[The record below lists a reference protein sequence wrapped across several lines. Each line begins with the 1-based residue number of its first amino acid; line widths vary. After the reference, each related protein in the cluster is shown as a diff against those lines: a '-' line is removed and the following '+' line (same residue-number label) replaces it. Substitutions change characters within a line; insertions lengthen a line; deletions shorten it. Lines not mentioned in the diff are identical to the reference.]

1 MPEGETGFDAA
12 GIEARLRQPL
22 VPREDGVF
30 RLGLV
35 LNGTGAAG
43 AWTAGAL
50 DFLVEA
56 LDLWDDRKRED
67 RERGDGR
74 ASVPDHEVRVGIAG
88 GTSGGGLCA
97 SLLAR
102 AAAWDFPH
110 ATDAEAAAANAGNP
124 FWRAWVGTLDIAA
137 MLDASG
143 LSSPG
148 SVPASLLSGEAV
160 EAAGELIRAWPGDR
174 TLPPRRRG
182 WLADPF
188 RVLLALTNLRGVP
201 FQIEFGRDGN
211 GRERSSHYLDHA
223 DHALF
228 AFAAGVGSDA
238 VLSGLR
244 GDEHLVRDAAGWE
257 RFAEFAMAA
266 AAFPGGFPARRLSRP
281 TADYDWRGDVLP
293 GGEGGESSS
302 SMARFRLRRP
312 AWEALDPPVRRD
324 LPFAFDGVDG
334 VAVDNR
340 TIELVR
346 TALSG
351 LGGTNPRDPKEA
363 HTTVLLLDPLAAVPR
378 CDPPPA
384 GRCDLFGVLGGLAAA
399 WTDRGRISAADL
411 LLVLEPSVF
420 SRFLLT
426 ARRERDGKPRH
437 GAAALA
443 TAGMGGFMGFLHRE
457 LRIHDYMMGRENC
470 RYFLMHEFVLHE
482 DNPVFRGFASR
493 QPAAAEEYRP
503 RPGQPGWLPIVPVA
517 EHLRVPRLLPDW
529 PRRAL
534 DPGSLAGPVEER
546 FVLLLRRLLDHGG
559 LDIPLD
565 GAAVDRIAARKLA
578 GAAEAEIRR
587 AMASGGLG

>member
-35 LNGTGAAG
+35 LNGTAAAG

-56 LDLWDDRKRED
+56 LDLWDDKKRDD

-74 ASVPDHEVRVGIAG
+74 ASVPDHELRVGIAG

-102 AAAWDFPH
+102 AAMWDFPH
-110 ATDAEAAAANAGNP
+110 ATDAEAADNAANP
-124 FWRAWVGTLDIAA
+124 FWRAWVETLDVAS
-137 MLDASG
+137 MFDASG
-143 LSSPG
+143 PASRG
-148 SVPASLLSGEAV
+148 SMPASLLSGTACERV
-160 EAAGELIRAWPGDR
+160 GELIRAWPGDNGLPAA
-174 TLPPRRRG
+174 LPPRRRG

-201 FQIEFGRDGN
+201 YRIEFGRDGG
-211 GRERSSHYLDHA
+211 GRERASHYLDHA

-228 AFAAGVGSDA
+228 AFAAEGGSDA
-238 VLSGLR
+238 DLSGLR
-244 GDEHLVRDAAGWE
+244 GDEHLIRDAAGWE
-257 RFAEFAMAA
+257 RFAEFAVAA

-281 TADYDWRGDVLP
+281 AADYEWRGVVLP
-293 GGEGGESSS
+293 GEGIGPS
-302 SMARFRLRRP
+302 RIRLRRP
-312 AWEALDPPVRRD
+312 AWDALDPPVRHD
-324 LPFAFDGVDG
+324 LPFVFDSVDG
-334 VAVDNR
+334 GAMDDR
-340 TIELVR
+340 TVELVR
-346 TALSG
+346 TALCG
-351 LGGTNPRDPKEA
+351 LGGSNPRGAKEA
-363 HTTVLLLDPLAAVPR
+363 HSTVLLLDPLAAVAR
-378 CDPPPA
+378 CDPPPPEP
-384 GRCDLFGVLGGLAAA
+384 CDLLRMFGGLAAA
-399 WTDRGRISAADL
+399 WADRGRFSAADL
-411 LLVLEPSVF
+411 LLALEPGVS
-420 SRFLLT
+420 SRFLLA
-426 ARRERDGKPRH
+426 ARREREGRLRH

-457 LRIHDYMMGRENC
+457 LRIHDYLMGRENC

-493 QPAAAEEYRP
+493 HPAAAEEYRP

-529 PRRAL
+529 PRRASL
-534 DPGSLAGPVEER
+534 DPGGLAGPMEGR
-546 FVLLLRRLLDHGG
+546 FAVLLRRLLDHHE
-559 LDIPLD
+559 LDAP
-565 GAAVDRIAARKLA
+565 A
-578 GAAEAEIRR
+578 GATEARIR
-587 AMASGGLG
+587 

>member
-22 VPREDGVF
+22 LPQEDGVF

-35 LNGTGAAG
+35 LNGTAAAG

-50 DFLVEA
+50 DLLVEA
-56 LDLWDDRKRED
+56 LDLWDDKKRED

-74 ASVPDHEVRVGIAG
+74 ASVPDHELRVGIAG

-102 AAAWDFPH
+102 AALWDFPH
-110 ATDAEAAAANAGNP
+110 ATDAKASAHAGNP
-124 FWRAWVGTLDIAA
+124 FWLTWVETLDIAS
-137 MLDASG
+137 MLDASD
-143 LSSPG
+143 LSSAG
-148 SVPASLLSGEAV
+148 SVPASLLSGAAV
-160 EAAGELIRAWPGDR
+160 EAAGELIRAWPGDGP
-174 TLPPRRRG
+174 LPPRRRG
-182 WLADPF
+182 WLAEPF

-201 FQIEFGRDGN
+201 YQVEFGRDGG

-228 AFAAGVGSDA
+228 AFAAEGGSEA

-257 RFAEFAMAA
+257 RFAEFAVAA

-281 TADYDWRGDVLP
+281 TADYDWRGVVLP
-293 GGEGGESSS
+293 GGESGPS
-302 SMARFRLRRP
+302 RIKLRRP

-324 LPFAFDGVDG
+324 LPFPFDGVDG
-334 VAVDNR
+334 GAVDNR
-340 TIELVR
+340 VVELVR
-346 TALSG
+346 TALCG
-351 LGGTNPRDPKEA
+351 LDESNPRDPKEA
-363 HTTVLLLDPLAAVPR
+363 HTSVLLLDPLAAVPR
-378 CDPPPA
+378 CEPPPP
-384 GRCDLFGVLGGLAAA
+384 GPCDLLGVLGGLAAA
-399 WTDRGRISAADL
+399 WTDRGRVSAADL
-411 LLVLEPSVF
+411 LLALEPSVF

-426 ARRERDGKPRH
+426 ARREREGKPRH

-443 TAGMGGFMGFLHRE
+443 TAGMGGFLGFLHRD

-493 QPAAAEEYRP
+493 HPAAAEEYRP
-503 RPGQPGWLPIVPVA
+503 HPGQPGWLPIVPVA

-534 DPGSLAGPVEER
+534 DPGSLAGPVQDR
-546 FVLLLRRLLDHGG
+546 FALLLRRLLDHHG
-559 LDIPLD
+559 LDVPL
-565 GAAVDRIAARKLA
+565 GAARKLA
-578 GAAEAEIRR
+578 GAAEAEIRK